1 MKTASYSWV
10 LLLFT
15 LGIWAQEQEIEIR
28 QAGSFQLDE
37 VNFPGANILERSTT
51 KQVHLVHEGMDI
63 WSDKAFFYKKE
74 NRFDAFG
81 NIRIIQGDSLNLTSK
96 SMSYN
101 GNTKLAVA
109 KVDVFL
115 DNKEMILETDTLYFD
130 RIENKGY
137 YPTKGVVYDSLTTI
151 ESQYGTYFSATKKY
165 QFEKQVIV
173 THPDFILT
181 TNRMDFY
188 TDIKHAFFYGPSKIE
203 GQDYVV
209 LCQQGFYDTQNK
221 KGFFKKNASIDY
233 NQRNIVGDSIYFDDT
248 KQYAAAT
255 FNVKMTDTINN
266 TFLTGNYGQVFK
278 AKDSAMVTHRAVAT
292 NLVAQDSLFIHA
304 DTLIA
309 TGPPEKR
316 IIRGFHDA
324 RIFKEDLSGKMDS
337 IHFNQKTGRAKLIR
351 RPINERELQYLTPQ
365 EISARNPILWSNT
378 SQMTG
383 DEIHLLIDNE
393 KEVLDSL
400 LIYNNAFVIEQDSLN
415 PDNFNQI
422 KGLQLKGK
430 FNGRSLETVDVIQ
443 NTEMVYFIYDDE
455 TLDLVGID
463 KAICSALRLDF
474 IESAIDKVTFFTK
487 PDGIVYPPNELPKN
501 VRQLLGFK
509 WREEERISSKEDL
522 FHGVDLDKFAIKMIT
537 GKTPE
542 SDFSNFTPTKKI
554 KLAK

>member
-96 SMSYN
+96 SVSYN

-537 GKTPE
+537 GKTPQ